1 MRPRFEPALVND
13 AFGDPSLYVDFR
25 DERRALLLDFGD
37 VSALPPRKLLRLSHV
52 FVSHTHMDH
61 FVGFDHWLRVVLG
74 RKDHATLTG
83 GPGFIGQIE
92 HKLAAYT
99 WNVVHRYEVPLTL
112 EVHEVDPGGAGRC
125 ARFSSQRRFARE
137 DGAGWT
143 SDGDVLLAEESFR
156 VRARFLDHD
165 ILCLAFAVEEAT
177 HINVWKNRLAEMG
190 LATGPWLSAARQAL
204 AAGQPDAT
212 PIAIAWHD
220 SAASPS
226 DADAWRAEAGLRVCP
241 RTAHRLC
248 DRYALHRGELHAT
261 RGAAHW
267 RRPPVHRKRVSR
279 CRRRARRAQESPD
292 RAPGRHDRTRVGGAG
307 EHRLTRALGE
317 LRPAFEL
324 VAGQRIGYVTDTRY
338 TEANCL
344 QLDALLAGVDR
355 LYIESVFLDAD
366 AAHAERKNHL
376 TARQAGTIARRI
388 GARAVVPFHFS
399 PRYEDR
405 SADLIAEVKAAWQG
419 SA

>member
-1 MRPRFEPALVND
+1 MRPRFEPRLVND
-13 AFGDPSLYVDFR
+13 VFGDPSLYVDFR

-37 VSALPPRKLLRLSHV
+37 VSALPPRKLLRLSHI
-52 FVSHTHMDH
+52 FVSHTHIDH
-61 FVGFDHWLRVVLG
+61 FVGFDRWLRVVLG
-74 RKDHATLTG
+74 RKEHVTLTG
-83 GPGFIGQIE
+83 GPGFIGQVE

-112 EVHEVDPGGAGRC
+112 EVHEIDPGGTGRC
-125 ARFSSQRRFARE
+125 ALFSSQRRFARE

-143 SDGDVLLAEESFR
+143 PDGDVLLAEESFR

-190 LATGPWLSAARQAL
+190 LATGPWLSAARRAL

-220 SAASPS
+220 SA
-226 DADAWRAEAGLRVCP
+226 
-241 RTAHRLC
+241 
-248 DRYALHRGELHAT
+248 
-261 RGAAHW
+261 
-267 RRPPVHRKRVSR
+267 
-279 CRRRARRAQESPD
+279 
-292 RAPGRHDRTRVGGAG
+292 G
-307 EHRLTRALGE
+307 EHRLTRTLGE
-317 LRPAFEL
+317 LRPAFEF
-324 VAGQRIGYVTDTRY
+324 VPGQRIGYVTDTRY
-338 TEANCL
+338 TEANCM
-344 QLDALLAGVDR
+344 QLEALLTGVDR

-376 TARQAGTIARRI
+376 TARQAGTIARRV

-405 SADLIAEVKAAWQG
+405 SAELIAEVRAAWQG
-419 SA
+419 PA